1 MAISTWP
8 ITTSCSTAPS
18 TNYGSSSGSGPV
30 TGTNATGRPSP
41 PNAMCDICGKFTSAI
56 PCRFRCCWSP
66 RMKSGCIPFR
76 NCATPPK
83 AGYPPLRRTC
93 LFISTW
99 PREKPR
105 RFLPIFV
112 AASRPWRTPT
122 NQSPAPRASAEK
134 SRCPRNSDC
143 FRSDAGTSA
152 RQTNHGRNQEQHDRD
167 EKDDLG
173 DFDGGTGNAAKTQ
186 NACDQRD
193 DQKRNDP
200 AQHDQNLCF
209 PLSVSTISA
218 TMSIAHRLR
227 K

>member
-1 MAISTWP
+1 
-8 ITTSCSTAPS
+8 
-18 TNYGSSSGSGPV
+18 
-30 TGTNATGRPSP
+30 
-41 PNAMCDICGKFTSAI
+41 
-56 PCRFRCCWSP
+56 
-66 RMKSGCIPFR
+66 MKSGCIPFR
-76 NCATPPK
+76 NCATPPT
-83 AGYPPLRRTC
+83 AGCPPLRRTC

-105 RFLPIFV
+105 RSHPTFAP
-112 AASRPWRTPT
+112 ASTPWRTPT
-122 NQSPAPRASAEK
+122 NRSPAPRASAEK
-134 SRCPRNSDC
+134 SRCPRDNGFASH
-143 FRSDAGTSA
+143 AGTSA
-152 RQTNHGRNQEQHDRD
+152 RQTHHGRDQEQHDRD
-167 EKDDLG
+167 EEDGLG